1 MSDEENKLCISKV
14 SYQNIAG
21 VNIVVSVAPYTDE
34 ELECNDLSAYVQS
47 GTFHLPQN
55 CCSWNH

>member
-34 ELECNDLSAYVQS
+34 ELECNVDLSAYVQS
-47 GTFHLPQN
+47 AYSAH
-55 CCSWNH
+55 

>member
-47 GTFHLPQN
+47 AYSAH
-55 CCSWNH
+55 